1 MNHTKRAHRK
11 SAKFKPFRI
20 STRIRSFRRIRRYKK
35 PNHWHYHNEFE
46 FSKILIRDPELLW
59 LDENAPEAKV
69 TYEKVHNCES
79 MPLYRS
85 GKWNG
90 MAHFVRFPKGSREK
104 AISFRIM
111 WSYE

>member
-1 MNHTKRAHRK
+1 MNHNKKAHRK
-11 SAKFKPFRI
+11 SVKFKPFRL
-20 STRIRSFRRIRRYKK
+20 SRRIRFHRRISRYKR
-35 PNHWHYHNEFE
+35 PNHWFYHNEFE
-46 FSKILIRDPELLW
+46 FSKILIRTPELLW
-59 LDENAPEAKV
+59 LREHAPEATV

-90 MAHFVRFPKGSREK
+90 MAHFVRFPKTSRET
-104 AISFRIM
+104 AISFSIM